1 MSDSGAD
8 TSRNVVAYLT
18 VKGGAAAIVFY
29 ENAFGA
35 KLAAKQLGDDGHSIL
50 HADLELNGGRLYLS
64 DEFEG
69 AGGTSSPTTLGGSS
83 VTIHLEVEDP
93 DALWDR
99 ALGAG
104 ASEVMPLEKQFWG
117 AKYGKLRDPFGH
129 VWSIAGPVE

>member
-1 MSDSGAD
+1 MD

-18 VKGGAAAIVFY
+18 IKGAAAALSFY

-35 KLAAKQLGDDGHSIL
+35 KIAAKQLADDGHRIL
-50 HADLELNGGRLYLS
+50 HADLEINGGRLYLS
-64 DEFEG
+64 DEFG
-69 AGGTSSPTTLGGSS
+69 GGGGTASPATLGGTS

-93 DALWDR
+93 DTLWNR

-104 ASEVMPLEKQFWG
+104 ATAIMPLEKQFWG

>member
-1 MSDSGAD
+1 MSD

-18 VKGGAAAIVFY
+18 VKGGAAAITFY

-35 KLAAKQLGDDGHSIL
+35 KLAAKQLADDGHRIL

-69 AGGTSSPTTLGGSS
+69 AGGTSSPDTLGGTS
-83 VTIHLEVEDP
+83 VTVHLEVENP
-93 DALWDR
+93 DELWDR

-104 ASEVMPLEKQFWG
+104 ATEIMPLEKQFWG

-129 VWSIAGPVE
+129 VWSIGGPVE

>member
-1 MSDSGAD
+1 MAD

-35 KLAAKQLGDDGHSIL
+35 KLAAKQLAADGHRIL

-64 DEFEG
+64 DEFDG
-69 AGGTSSPTTLGGSS
+69 AGGTSSPATLGGTS

-104 ASEVMPLEKQFWG
+104 ATEIMPLEKQFWG